1 MKKWVN
7 KVFREIYKYR
17 IKHIREYMQHPTVQQ
32 QEVLNNIL
40 ESATG
45 TEWGKKHDFKNIK
58 TPKDF
63 AAAVPIQNY
72 ESLQPYIDRM
82 MRGEENVLWQGRVKY
97 FSKSSG
103 TTSGRSK
110 FIPVSPENLKECHIK
125 GTWDSMTFFY
135 NQREDAR
142 QFECKSLLMGGSLSR
157 FEAYPDTIIGDVSAI
172 MIEQMPMV
180 ARPFFTPDFETAL
193 LPNFEEKIEKIAQIT
208 AKEKEMVM
216 IGGVPT
222 WTLVL
227 FRRILEI
234 TGASNML
241 EVWPDLQVYIHGGVS
256 FGPHRKQFEKMLP
269 GNQVEYQE
277 IYNASEGFFAVQDRL
292 DGEGMLLLLDNG
304 VYYEFLPQSE
314 WGKDNPVAVPLEAVE
329 LGKVYAM
336 VITTNA
342 GLWRYTPG
350 DTVEFTTKYPFRI
363 KIKGRMTQFV
373 NAFGEEVILA
383 NTDTAIAQTCTET
396 NAMVSEYMVAP
407 IYFKE
412 GDKGGHEWLI
422 EFEKQPRNL
431 RQFNELLD
439 KNLQKINSDY
449 EAKRYKSMALEQLRM
464 HPVPAGTFHEWLRSK
479 GRFGG
484 QNKVPRLSNDRKY
497 IEEVLDFLEERI

>member
-1 MKKWVN
+1 V
-7 KVFREIYKYR
+7 
-17 IKHIREYMQHPTVQQ
+17 
-32 QEVLNNIL
+32 
-40 ESATG
+40 G
-45 TEWGKKHDFKNIK
+45 
-58 TPKDF
+58 
-63 AAAVPIQNY
+63 
-72 ESLQPYIDRM
+72 
-82 MRGEENVLWQGRVKY
+82 
-97 FSKSSG
+97 
-103 TTSGRSK
+103 
-110 FIPVSPENLKECHIK
+110 
-125 GTWDSMTFFY
+125 
-135 NQREDAR
+135 
-142 QFECKSLLMGGSLSR
+142 
-157 FEAYPDTIIGDVSAI
+157 
-172 MIEQMPMV
+172 
-180 ARPFFTPDFETAL
+180 RPFFTPDFATAL

-234 TGASNML
+234 TGAEHML
-241 EVWPDLQVYIHGGVS
+241 EVWPELQGYIHGGVS

-269 GNQVEYQE
+269 GKQVSYQE
-277 IYNASEGFFAVQDRL
+277 IYNASEGFFAVQDRF
-292 DGEGMLLLLDNG
+292 DADDMLLLLDNG
-304 VYYEFLPQSE
+304 VYFEFLPQSE
-314 WGKDNPVAVPLEAVE
+314 WEKEAPIAVPLEAVE
-329 LGKVYAM
+329 LGKIYAI
-336 VITTNA
+336 VISTNA

-350 DTVEFTTKYPFRI
+350 DTIEFTTKYPFRI

-383 NTDTAIAQTCTET
+383 NTDSAIAQTCTET

-407 IYFKE
+407 IYFKG

-422 EFEKQPRNL
+422 EFEKQPPNL
-431 RQFNELLD
+431 HQFNELLD

-479 GRFGG
+479 GKFGG

-497 IEEVLDFLEERI
+497 IEEVLGFLEESI